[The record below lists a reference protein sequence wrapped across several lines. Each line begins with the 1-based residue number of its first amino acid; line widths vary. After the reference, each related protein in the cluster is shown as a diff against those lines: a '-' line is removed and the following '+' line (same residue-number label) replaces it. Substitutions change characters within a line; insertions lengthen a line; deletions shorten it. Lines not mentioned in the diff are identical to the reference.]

1 MTFQSLGSSLDAV
14 SAMESV
20 AEVFVVGGLA
30 LYEEALSDTM
40 ISQCKLVIATRINR
54 EYDADVFM
62 PTFEDKF
69 EPLFI
74 S

>member
-1 MTFQSLGSSLDAV
+1 MGSSLDAV
-14 SAMESV
+14 SAMENI
-20 AEVFVVGGLA
+20 AEVFVVGGQT

-40 ISQCKLVIATRINR
+40 INQCKLVIATRINR

-62 PTFEDKF
+62 PTYEDKF

-74 S
+74 SQTYS